1 MDMTGQLPEDMLLDV
16 LRRLSP
22 RSLAACRCVR
32 KEWRTDLLPL
42 SLDGVFLELRDPD
55 LPLERMEHPMPALFS
70 RRTTARRIA
79 ASLGY
84 PDTPCIY
91 ECGVQDCCNGLLLLL
106 CDYVVNP
113 ATLQWVELPTAPRR
127 CCFLCMSSPY
137 LVFDPTVSQHYEV
150 LSVPDIPWNLPTGHI
165 SKHACM
171 DKPVSEMEWPPS
183 PYIVNVF
190 SSRAGE
196 WKQRSFVREG
206 KAAGTVAECRS
217 KERRILRYAAY
228 WHGALYVSCEDNF
241 VLRMNLSN
249 DKYQVIQ
256 CPQGK
261 KLESYAPR
269 LGKSKKGV
277 YCAFRVAR
285 DAFQVWFLNETDGKM
300 EWVLNNDINFEH
312 VSKCPRNFVR
322 GPWILQ
328 GSDNNEELVED
339 NSEWDPNNDN
349 VVSAEDWVV
358 KYGSNS
364 TIDFLGFHPYKE
376 IALFES
382 TGHVMAYHMNTSTV
396 RDLGHIKMGRNEIEC
411 SFPYMPCWMGP
422 LPRSHY
428 RTQFCS

>member
-1 MDMTGQLPEDMLLDV
+1 MDMTRQLPEDMLLDV
-16 LRRLSP
+16 LRRLPP
-22 RSLAACRCVR
+22 RSLAASRCVR
-32 KEWRTDLLPL
+32 KGWRAAVDGHRLLRTDLLPL
-42 SLDGVFLELRDPD
+42 SLDGVFLELRDLD

-84 PDTPCIY
+84 PDTPS
-91 ECGVQDCCNGLLLLL
+91 
-106 CDYVVNP
+106 
-113 ATLQWVELPTAPRR
+113 WVELPAAPPR
-127 CCFLCMSSPY
+127 CCDLCMSGHY

-150 LSVPDIPWNLPTGHI
+150 LSVPDIPWSLPTGHI
-165 SKHACM
+165 SKHACE

-183 PYIVNVF
+183 PYVVDVF
-190 SSRAGE
+190 SSWTGE
-196 WKQRSFVREG
+196 WKERSFVREG
-206 KAAGTVAECRS
+206 MAAGTVAGCRS

-228 WHGALYVSCEDNF
+228 WRGALYVSCEDDF

-261 KLESYAPR
+261 KLASYAPR

-285 DAFQVWFLNETDGKM
+285 DAFQLCWG
-300 EWVLNNDINFEH
+300 
-312 VSKCPRNFVR
+312 
-322 GPWILQ
+322 ILDLT
-328 GSDNNEELVED
+328 SDSDEELVED

-349 VVSAEDWVV
+349 VVSAEDWVA
-358 KYGSNS
+358 KHSSNS

-382 TGHVMAYHMNTSTV
+382 SGNVMAYHMNTLKV

-411 SFPYMPCWMGP
+411 SFPYMPCWIGP
-422 LPRSHY
+422 LPGSHY
-428 RTQFCS
+428 RTQFCP